1 MLKRLDVI
9 TRRAPLRPNS
19 YNPETREFTAII
31 STGADVKRRDSKG
44 SYIERLDLSGIDPEA
59 LKGKAVILEHRHGDP
74 DAHVGT
80 VVSAQFEG
88 GKLVATIRMTQ
99 ADSAASARAK
109 VQDGTYSA
117 VSIGYS
123 ASTWAERKDREAGT
137 RVRTPVDLQ
146 IHEVSLTAI
155 PADQGAVIR
164 SKTHMPKAKKKEDI
178 IEQDDDFII
187 EDNTND
193 RVTVRTQI
201 RTLVRS
207 AKLPTE
213 FADTLIDMDAT
224 LDEAKDSISERLQ
237 RRSQLANIRIQQTAP
252 SGEDPNVVLTRSTD
266 ALAARVM
273 GTAPSDESRPYM
285 NYRLVDHA
293 RNLLDIRGETT
304 RGMRD
309 EEILTRAAQHT
320 LSDFP
325 NLLTGTGQRVLM
337 AGYQAAPNVL
347 KALAR
352 KGTRTD
358 FRAGTSLQ
366 LGEISK
372 LEKVTESGEIK
383 AKSRNEA
390 KASYAL
396 ETFGG
401 TFSLSRKAIV
411 NDDLG
416 AFRDWGLAAGKAASE
431 TEAAQLLDLLT
442 QSSGAG
448 PLMHDNKRLFHAD
461 HGNLAATGESLF
473 GAGSDLLPLSNARKA
488 MRMAKGLDGKTPIN
502 ATPKFLLVNPDRE
515 TEAEQAL
522 ATIYAADASTVNP
535 FTGRL
540 TPLVDAR
547 LGGTA
552 WYVFADPATLPVLEY
567 SYLSGAEGPQIA
579 SRDGWD
585 VLGQEFRVILD
596 FGCGAVDWRGAYRNP
611 GA

>member
-19 YNPETREFTAII
+19 YNPETREFTAVI
-31 STGADVKRRDSKG
+31 STGADVKRHDGKG
-44 SYIERLDLSGIDPEA
+44 SFIERLDLSAIDPAA

-80 VVSAQFEG
+80 VISAQFEG
-88 GKLVATIRMTQ
+88 GKLVATIRMTG

-123 ASTWAERKDREAGT
+123 ANAWAERKDRETGT

-164 SKTHMPKAKKKEDI
+164 SKTDMAKPKKKEDI
-178 IEQDDDFII
+178 IEQDDETII

-193 RVTVRTQI
+193 RVQVRTQI

-207 AKLPTE
+207 ARLPVD

-224 LDEAKDSISERLQ
+224 IDEARDAISERLQ
-237 RRSQLANIRIQQTAP
+237 RRSQLANIHVRQVAP
-252 SGEDPNVVLTRSTD
+252 SGDDPAVVLTRSTD
-266 ALAARVM
+266 ALAARIM
-273 GTAPSDESRPYM
+273 GTAPSDESRPYV
-285 NYRLVDHA
+285 NHRLVDHA
-293 RNLLDIRGETT
+293 RNMLDIRGETT

-352 KGTRTD
+352 KGTRSD

-396 ETFGG
+396 DTFGG
-401 TFSLSRKAIV
+401 TFSLSRKAII

-431 TEAAQLLDLLT
+431 TEAGQLLDLFT
-442 QSSGAG
+442 QASGAG
-448 PLMHDNKRLFHAD
+448 PLMNDGKRLFHAD
-461 HGNLAATGESLF
+461 HGNLAASGESLF
-473 GAGSDLLPLSNARKA
+473 GTGSDLLPLSNARKA
-488 MRMAKGLDGKTPIN
+488 MRMQKGLDGKTPIN
-502 ATPKFLLVNPDRE
+502 ATPKFLLVNPDLE

-522 ATIYAADASTVNP
+522 ATIYAADATTVNP

-547 LGGTA
+547 LTGTA
-552 WYVFADPATLPVLEY
+552 WYVFADPAILPVLEY

-579 SRDGWD
+579 SREGWD

-596 FGCGAVDWRGAYRNP
+596 FGCGAIDWRGAYRNP

>member
-1 MLKRLDVI
+1 MLKRHEVI

-19 YNPETREFTAII
+19 YNPETREFTAVI

-44 SYIERLDLSGIDPEA
+44 SYVERLDLSGINPES

-88 GKLVATIRMTQ
+88 GKLLATIRMTQ

-123 ASTWAERKDREAGT
+123 ASAWAERKDREAGT
-137 RVRTPVDLQ
+137 RVRTPVDLT

-164 SKTHMPKAKKKEDI
+164 SKTDMAKPRKKEDI
-178 IEQDDDFII
+178 IEQDDETII
-187 EDNTND
+187 EDNPND
-193 RVTVRTQI
+193 KVQVRTQI

-207 AKLPTE
+207 AKLPVD
-213 FADTLIDMDAT
+213 FADSLIDMDAT
-224 LDEAKDSISERLQ
+224 LDEARDAISERLQ
-237 RRSQLANIRIQQTAP
+237 RRSQLASIRVQQVAP
-252 SGEDPNVVLTRSTD
+252 SGDDPNVVLTRSTD

-273 GTAPSDESRPYM
+273 GTAPSDESKPYV
-285 NYRLVDHA
+285 NLRLVDHA
-293 RNLLDIRGETT
+293 RNILEMRGESV
-304 RGMRD
+304 RGERD
-309 EEILTRAAQHT
+309 ETILTRAAQHT

-325 NLLTGTGQRVLM
+325 NLLTGTGQRVLR
-337 AGYQAAPNVL
+337 AGYDAAPNVL
-347 KALAR
+347 KSLAR

-372 LEKVTESGEIK
+372 LEKVTESGEL
-383 AKSRNEA
+383 KSKTRGEA
-390 KASYAL
+390 KESYAL
-396 ETFGG
+396 DTFGG

-411 NDDLG
+411 NDDLS
-416 AFRDWGLAAGKAASE
+416 AMRDWSLAAGRAASE
-431 TEAAQLLDLLT
+431 TEASQLLALLT

-461 HGNLAATGESLF
+461 HGNLAAAGSTIF
-473 GAGSDLLPLSNARKA
+473 GLGSDLLPLRDARLA
-488 MRMAKGLDGKTPIN
+488 MRKQTGLDGKTPIN
-502 ATPKFLLVNPDRE
+502 ATPKFLLVPAHLE

-522 ATIYAADASTVNP
+522 ATIYAADAATVNP
-535 FTGRL
+535 FSGRL

-547 LGGTA
+547 LTGNA
-552 WYVFADPATLPVLEY
+552 WYLFADPATLPVFEY
-567 SYLSGAEGPQIA
+567 AYLSGAEGPQVA
-579 SRDGWD
+579 SREGWD
-585 VLGQEFRVILD
+585 VLGMEFRVILD
-596 FGCGAVDWRGAYRNP
+596 FGAGAIDWRGAYRNP
-611 GA
+611 GE